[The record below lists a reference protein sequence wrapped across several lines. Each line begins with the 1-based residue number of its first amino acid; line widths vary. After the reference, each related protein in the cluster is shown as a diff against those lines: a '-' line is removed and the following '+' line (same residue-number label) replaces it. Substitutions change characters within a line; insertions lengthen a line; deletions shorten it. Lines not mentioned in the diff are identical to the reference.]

1 MIKAST
7 RIISKKGQEV
17 DLKDLLKPSDLSDL
31 ANSLGMSVVR
41 SGYLGASTAASESE
55 VMPQETGDFY
65 QYTPQE

>member
-1 MIKAST
+1 
-7 RIISKKGQEV
+7 
-17 DLKDLLKPSDLSDL
+17 
-31 ANSLGMSVVR
+31 VVR